1 LTTPPTPAL
10 VEHFF
15 RHEYA
20 RLVAS
25 LTRRFGVRHLGLAED
40 AVQAAVERALR
51 SWSLRGVPDQ
61 PAAWLHQ
68 VAYRHALDAL
78 RRDLRWTPL
87 HVSRSTDWPTAS
99 PPPLVEAEVQDDLL
113 RMIFVCCDPV
123 LSQEQ
128 MVALALKTLC
138 GFGPKEIARAFLTTE
153 ANILKRITRAKERLR
168 ATSIDPTALSAD
180 DIRTRLPDALAVV
193 YLLFNEG
200 YSSTQPDQVIRE
212 DLCEEAVR
220 LALLLAEH
228 PLTAGTETAA
238 FLALL
243 LFHAGRLAGRTGPTG
258 DLCLLEDQ
266 DRAAWDWR
274 LLAEGFRWLK
284 LATTGEVVTRYHAEA
299 WMAAEHCRA
308 PDYQHT
314 DWAAIVDA
322 YELLLKLAPSPVHEL
337 NRAIAISRRDGVEAG
352 KQALAQIPP
361 DHIPDTYY
369 LWHATLAEFAL
380 ASNDPAATRAS
391 LLRARE
397 LAPTVAERELLD
409 RRLAAL

>member
-1 LTTPPTPAL
+1 MPPPPPAL

-51 SWSLRGVPDQ
+51 SWSLRGVPDN
-61 PAAWLHQ
+61 PAGWLHQ
-68 VAYRHALDAL
+68 VASRYAIDAL

-87 HVSRSTDWPTAS
+87 HVSRSADWPTTS
-99 PPPLVEAEVQDDLL
+99 PPPPAEAEVQDDLL

-123 LSQEQ
+123 LSQEH

-138 GFGPKEIARAFLTTE
+138 GFGPAEIARAFLTTE
-153 ANILKRITRAKERLR
+153 ANVLKRITRAKERLR
-168 ATSIDPTALSAD
+168 AVSIDPTALSAA

-200 YSSTQPDQVIRE
+200 YSSTQPDQIIRE

-243 LFHAGRLAGRTGPTG
+243 LFHAGRLAGRTSATG

-274 LLAEGFRWLK
+274 LLAEGFRWLAR
-284 LATTGEVVTRYHAEA
+284 ATTGEVVTRYHAEA
-299 WMAAEHCRA
+299 WVAAEHCRA
-308 PDYQHT
+308 TDFANT

-322 YELLLKLAPSPVHEL
+322 YDLLLKLAPSPVHQL
-337 NRAIAISRRDGVEAG
+337 NRAIAISRRDGIAAG
-352 KQALAQIPP
+352 RHALAQIPP
-361 DHIPDTYY
+361 GHIPDTYY

-380 ASNDPAATRAS
+380 ANGDPTAARAS
-391 LLRARE
+391 LHRARD
-397 LAPTVAERELLD
+397 LAPTVAERELLA
-409 RRLAAL
+409 RRLAGL

>member
-1 LTTPPTPAL
+1 MTPPAPAL

-51 SWSLRGVPDQ
+51 SWSLRGVPDN
-61 PAAWLHQ
+61 PAGWLHQ
-68 VAYRHALDAL
+68 VAYRFALDAL

-87 HVSRSTDWPTAS
+87 HVSRSAEWPTTS

-123 LSQEQ
+123 LSQEH

-153 ANILKRITRAKERLR
+153 ANVLKRITRAKERLR
-168 ATSIDPTALSAD
+168 AASIDPTALSAD
-180 DIRTRLPDALAVV
+180 DIRARLPDALAVV

-200 YSSTQPDQVIRE
+200 YSSTQPDQVIRQ

-228 PLTAGTETAA
+228 PLTAGTHTAA

-243 LFHAGRLAGRTGPTG
+243 LFHAGRLSGRTSATG

-266 DRAAWDWR
+266 DRSAWDWR

-284 LATTGEVVTRYHAEA
+284 LATTGDVVTRYHAEA
-299 WMAAEHCRA
+299 WIAAEHCRA
-308 PDYQHT
+308 PQYGQT

-352 KQALAQIPP
+352 KLALAQIPP

-369 LWHATLAEFAL
+369 LWHATLAEFAR
-380 ASNDPAATRAS
+380 ASNDPDAARGS

-409 RRLAAL
+409 RRLAGL